1 MAYFSS
7 WHEKQSERII
17 ENGQKNERKYCEDY
31 QTKLRQMKKR
41 FPFSILHS
49 SFFAFVRKE
58 FYHIWRDKK
67 TMFILLG
74 MPIVQIIIFGFALTN
89 EVKNSKIAIL
99 DESKDPATA
108 SLISELQASRYFE
121 IEKNLHSYREIEEE
135 FHKGKIKLAVVL
147 PAHFQEDLQRMNEAS
162 VQLIAD
168 ATDPNVANTLA
179 NYATSIIMDYQK
191 RITNNRQLPYTI
203 QTEMRM
209 LYNPQLKGAFNF
221 VPGVMAMV
229 LLLVCT
235 MMTAITI
242 VKEKEMGTMEIML
255 VSPMKPIMVVI
266 AKAVPYLVLSMMNIT
281 SILLLSRFVLEVPIN
296 GSLFLLVFESILF
309 TLVSLSLGLL
319 ISSGAGSQ
327 QTAMFISL
335 VALFLPTVMLSGFM
349 FPVENM
355 PLPLRVISN
364 IVPAKWYYSIVKSV
378 MIKGLSLGAIWK
390 ETLILTGMML
400 FFLTLAIKKFKIR
413 LA

>member
-1 MAYFSS
+1 MKQFFS
-7 WHEKQSERII
+7 
-17 ENGQKNERKYCEDY
+17 
-31 QTKLRQMKKR
+31 
-41 FPFSILHS
+41 
-49 SFFAFVRKE
+49 FVKKE
-58 FYHIWRDKK
+58 FYHIWRDKR

-74 MPIVQIIIFGFALTN
+74 MPVVQIVIFGFALTN
-89 EVKNSKIAIL
+89 EVKNSRFAVL
-99 DESKDPATA
+99 DHARDDASQSLTA
-108 SLISELQASRYFE
+108 QLDASRYFDL
-121 IEKNLHSYREIEEE
+121 EKNLFSYNEVEAE
-135 FHKGKIKLAVVL
+135 FRKGNIKLAVVF
-147 PAHFQEDLQRMNEAS
+147 PRNFGEDLKHFNQAS

-168 ATDPNVANTLA
+168 ASDPNVASTLT
-179 NYATSIIMDYQK
+179 NYASAVIMDYQD
-191 RITNNRQLPYTI
+191 RITGGRKLPYTI
-203 QTEMRM
+203 STEMRM

-255 VSPMKPIMVVI
+255 VSPMRPQLVVL
-266 AKAVPYLVLSMMNIT
+266 AKAVPYLLLSVINIST
-281 SILLLSRFVLEVPIN
+281 ILLLSVFVLEVPIH
-296 GSLFLLVFESILF
+296 GSIVLLVGESILF

-335 VALFLPTVMLSGFM
+335 VALFLPTIMLSGFM
-349 FPVENM
+349 FPIENM
-355 PLPLRVISN
+355 PAPLRFISN

-378 MIKGLSLGAIWK
+378 MIKGLGLQAIWK
-390 ETLILTGMML
+390 ETAILGGMMV
-400 FFLTLAIKKFKIR
+400 FFLTMAIRKFKIR